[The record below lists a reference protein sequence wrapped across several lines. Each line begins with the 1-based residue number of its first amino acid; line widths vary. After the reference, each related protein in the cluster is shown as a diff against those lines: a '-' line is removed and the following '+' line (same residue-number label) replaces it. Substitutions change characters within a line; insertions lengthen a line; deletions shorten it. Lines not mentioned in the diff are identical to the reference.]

1 MRISPD
7 IAFCPSRFD
16 FPMMSRQ
23 RAVRCQDDI
32 AAIQGIRRFIP
43 FGNTQ
48 ADISPGG
55 FGRSGYVLQILT
67 DDDGLVIIAL
77 PVGPFGFGTAADGKA
92 EGQAIGIAWD
102 QRFGKDDE
110 LCPIPAGL
118 LDLMDDF
125 LQRRLFIEEY
135 RRNLHDSGA

>member
-1 MRISPD
+1 
-7 IAFCPSRFD
+7 
-16 FPMMSRQ
+16 MMSRQ
-23 RAVRCQDDI
+23 RAVQCQDDV
-32 AAIQGIRRFIP
+32 AAIQRIRHFIP
-43 FGNTQ
+43 FG
-48 ADISPGG
+48 
-55 FGRSGYVLQILT
+55 FGL
-67 DDDGLVIIAL
+67 D
-77 PVGPFGFGTAADGKA
+77 ADGKA

-135 RRNLHDSGA
+135 RRSLHDSGA

>member
-1 MRISPD
+1 
-7 IAFCPSRFD
+7 
-16 FPMMSRQ
+16 MMSRQ

-77 PVGPFGFGTAADGKA
+77 QSARSAS
-92 EGQAIGIAWD
+92 E
-102 QRFGKDDE
+102 
-110 LCPIPAGL
+110 
-118 LDLMDDF
+118 
-125 LQRRLFIEEY
+125 RLPTVKPKV
-135 RRNLHDSGA
+135 RP